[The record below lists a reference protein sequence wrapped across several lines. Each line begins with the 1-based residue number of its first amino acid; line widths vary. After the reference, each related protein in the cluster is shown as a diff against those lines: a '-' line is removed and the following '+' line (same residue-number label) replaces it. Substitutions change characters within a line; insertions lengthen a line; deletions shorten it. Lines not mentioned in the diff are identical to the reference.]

1 MLRNWQAGAC
11 YNIKIQKGKVM
22 TMAKPQSIATVKYE
36 KSQGIIAKSF
46 KMKKELAEE
55 FKATCER
62 IGVGQAATI
71 TSLMKDFIEK
81 NKEQ

>member
-1 MLRNWQAGAC
+1 
-11 YNIKIQKGKVM
+11 
-22 TMAKPQSIATVKYE
+22 
-36 KSQGIIAKSF
+36 
-46 KMKKELAEE
+46 MKKELAEE